1 MIQLVCVESFGQRSL
16 GKILGMVIG
25 IDSIGGMLG
34 TIVTGQLKTTS
45 GSYLMPFIIVAIVA
59 AVGLFNVL
67 LVRPV
72 QQEPQPN

>member
-16 GKILGMVIG
+16 GKILGMIIG

-34 TIVTGQLKTTS
+34 TIVTGQLKTTT
-45 GSYLMPFIIVAIVA
+45 GSYLVPFGIVAIVA
-59 AVGLFNVL
+59 AIALFNVL

-72 QQEPQPN
+72 QQEPRPN